1 MNSRPALFALSPLLL
16 AVAAPSAHGMETDA
30 ERLLRLERELGRLQQ
45 VILLQQERLQT
56 QQAELQRIRAELL
69 DTPELERRRATGPA
83 PDASIRISQADAAPP
98 EKPVGKAPP
107 KKKNVVERQ
116 EIQSIANV
124 GGVLTPR
131 GTWVLEPSL
140 QFSNSQVNRLSFL
153 GVEILETFL
162 IGILEAQDADRDLV
176 SPALTLRYGI
186 TPRLEVE
193 GKLPYV
199 WRDDMLQATI
209 PSVVSEPQVTRDLE
223 GEGIGD
229 VELAVHYQIN
239 AGNEGWPIFIGNV
252 RYKSTTG
259 EGPYDVARNSAGIQT
274 ELPTGSGFH
283 AIEPSVTAL
292 YPSDPAVFYA
302 NLGYLH
308 NFDDDVN
315 KTFVI
320 EGGDNQTVGNVDPG
334 DALRMS
340 FGMAYSINSRASF
353 SLGYKHDFIRKS
365 RATINGTT
373 LSTSSLDVGAML
385 LGFSH
390 QVTDRLTGSVNLE
403 LGVTADAPDVA
414 VTLRLPYTL

>member
-1 MNSRPALFALSPLLL
+1 MTPHPAWFALSPLFL
-16 AVAAPSAHGMETDA
+16 AVAVPSAHGAETDA
-30 ERLLRLERELGRLQQ
+30 ERLQRLERELGRLQQ
-45 VILLQQERLQT
+45 VILLQQERLQS
-56 QQAELQRIRAELL
+56 QQAELQRIRAEML
-69 DTPELERRRATGPA
+69 DTADLERRRATGPA
-83 PDASIRISQADAAPP
+83 PDAPVRVGQADATPP
-98 EKPVGKAPP
+98 EQPVGKAPP

-116 EIQSIANV
+116 EIQSIANI

-162 IGILEAQDADRDLV
+162 IGILEAQDADRDLI

-229 VELAVHYQIN
+229 VELALHYQIN
-239 AGNEGWPIFIGNV
+239 AGTEGWPIFIGNV

-259 EGPYDVARNSAGIQT
+259 DGPYDVARNSAGIQT

-334 DALRMS
+334 DAVRMS